1 VDDEK
6 FTGLRKA
13 AILLLTI
20 DEELSKEIIKDL
32 EEEEIKALSREIQ
45 KIGVVSERNINRVHE
60 EFLSTLN
67 KVNNKTLIKGE
78 DKFKSILKKTLG
90 EEKAELLVDDRFK
103 KQSPG
108 DFLKR
113 CDTKALSHF
122 LRNEHP
128 QTIALVLSVTGLKKA
143 GEVLISLPEAKRVDV
158 AMRMA
163 YLEKVDKKILEDVEN
178 VLKEELESLGV
189 VEGKN
194 IGGVE
199 MVANILN
206 QLDKKYENEILEG
219 LDGIN
224 PELAEK
230 IKQLMFT
237 FDDLIKLDDR
247 SIQTLLKEISS
258 DDLALAL
265 KGASDPL
272 KEKIFSNM
280 SERAAAMLKEDLESK
295 GPVKVSDVEKAQLRI
310 AMTAKK
316 LDEEGKIIV
325 ARENEQI
332 L

>member
-1 VDDEK
+1 VDEEK
-6 FTGLRKA
+6 FTGLKKA

-32 EEEEIKALSREIQ
+32 EEDEIKAISREIQ
-45 KIGVVSERNINRVHE
+45 HIGMVPEKVVNRVHE

-67 KVNNKTLIKGE
+67 KSSARPLVKGE
-78 DKFKSILKKTLG
+78 DKFKNILKKTLG
-90 EEKAELLVDDRFK
+90 EEKAELLIDDRLK
-103 KQSPG
+103 KYSPG

-113 CDTKALSHF
+113 CDTRALSHF

-128 QTIALVLSVTGLKKA
+128 QTIALVLSVTGQKKA
-143 GEVLISLPEAKRVDV
+143 GEVLVTLPEAKRVDV

-163 YLEKVDKKILEDVEN
+163 FLDKVDKKVLEDIEN

-189 VEGKN
+189 VEGKSL
-194 IGGVE
+194 GGVE
-199 MVANILN
+199 MVAGILN
-206 QLDKKYENEILEG
+206 QLDKKYESEILEK
-219 LDGIN
+219 LDEVN

-237 FDDLIKLDDR
+237 FDDLTKLDDR
-247 SIQTLLKEISS
+247 GMQTLLKEISS

-265 KGASDPL
+265 KGASDSL

-280 SERAAAMLKEDLESK
+280 SERAAAMLKEDLEAK

-316 LDEEGKIIV
+316 LDEEGKIVI
-325 ARENEQI
+325 ARENEQ
-332 L
+332 LL

>member
-1 VDDEK
+1 MDDEK